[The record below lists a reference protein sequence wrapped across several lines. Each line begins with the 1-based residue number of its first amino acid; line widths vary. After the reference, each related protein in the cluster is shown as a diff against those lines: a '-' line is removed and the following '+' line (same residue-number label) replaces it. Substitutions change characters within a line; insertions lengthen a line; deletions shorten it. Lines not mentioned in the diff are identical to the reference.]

1 MTGEFILSIDQGT
14 TNTKAMLMDRLGR
27 VVFRTSRTVPLLQP
41 QPGFV
46 EQDPLEIWNSV
57 REVAVECAGF
67 VSNAASAIVGIAI
80 SNQRET
86 ALAWQQ
92 STVDADVSRAGR
104 PLANAISW
112 QCRRSSAIC
121 DRVAASAPLIRATAG
136 LPLDPLVT
144 ASKWAWLFEHN
155 PEIANLAK
163 CEELCLGTVDTWI
176 IANLTSGRVH
186 ATDHTNASRTA
197 LLNLE
202 TLDWDEEMLCL
213 FGVPRAALPAILPSS
228 GVFGICTAIP
238 ELFGVPIVSAIGD
251 SHAALVGHGRY
262 APGTVKA
269 TYGTGSSLMT
279 ITTGLTAPV
288 KTLARTI
295 AWSTRDSVQYALEGN
310 IAMTGSAVQWV
321 GEFLG
326 LANPTADTV
335 VLAETV
341 VDADGVVFVPAM
353 VGLGAPHWDKEAR
366 GTIVNLRRSHTAAHL
381 ARASLDAI
389 AFQVADVLFAMESA
403 AGIELPALLCDG
415 GASRNDTL
423 MQLQANLLMRPV
435 HRGSDEELSALGA
448 AWLGGLALEWWS
460 SLEELS
466 GLCDDTTVFVPAIPI
481 EEWDSRRR
489 SWELAVRRARLSS
502 ED

>member
-1 MTGEFILSIDQGT
+1 
-14 TNTKAMLMDRLGR
+14 
-27 VVFRTSRTVPLLQP
+27 
-41 QPGFV
+41 
-46 EQDPLEIWNSV
+46 
-57 REVAVECAGF
+57 
-67 VSNAASAIVGIAI
+67 
-80 SNQRET
+80 
-86 ALAWQQ
+86 
-92 STVDADVSRAGR
+92 
-104 PLANAISW
+104 
-112 QCRRSSAIC
+112 
-121 DRVAASAPLIRATAG
+121 
-136 LPLDPLVT
+136 
-144 ASKWAWLFEHN
+144 
-155 PEIANLAK
+155 
-163 CEELCLGTVDTWI
+163 
-176 IANLTSGRVH
+176 
-186 ATDHTNASRTA
+186 
-197 LLNLE
+197 
-202 TLDWDEEMLCL
+202 
-213 FGVPRAALPAILPSS
+213 VPRAALPAILPSS

-288 KTLARTI
+288 EALARTI

-335 VLAETV
+335 ALAETV
-341 VDADGVVFVPAM
+341 VAAEGVVFVPAM
-353 VGLGAPHWDKEAR
+353 VGLGAPYWDKEAR
-366 GTIVNLRRSHTAAHL
+366 GTIVNLGRSHTAAHL

-415 GASRNDTL
+415 GACRNDTL

-448 AWLGGLALEWWS
+448 AWLGGLALGWWS

-466 GLCDDTTVFVPAIPI
+466 SLCNDTTVFVPAIPI
-481 EEWDSRRR
+481 AEWSSRRR
-489 SWELAVRRARLSS
+489 SWDLAVRRARLSS
-502 ED
+502 EDEA